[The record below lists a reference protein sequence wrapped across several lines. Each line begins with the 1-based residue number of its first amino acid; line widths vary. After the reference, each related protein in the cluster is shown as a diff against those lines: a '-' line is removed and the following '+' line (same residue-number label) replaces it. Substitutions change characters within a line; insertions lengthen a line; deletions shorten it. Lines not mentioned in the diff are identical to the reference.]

1 MMRSA
6 VILVIYSLILV
17 SCKEDIKTPDV
28 QSIVDSS
35 ISASGGDVY
44 RNSIVSFKF
53 RGKAYKAVRSNNR
66 YVLNRF
72 FADSLGGFCDELT
85 NDGFSRYINQ
95 EYYPLADSL
104 SDKYRQ
110 SVNSVHY
117 FAMLPYGLNDRA
129 VNKKYEGTTTIKNQ
143 RYERIKVSFNAEG
156 GGDDFDDVFIYWIN
170 KETKFVDYL
179 AYEYHTDGGGKRFR
193 EAFNPRLVNG
203 IRFVDYN
210 NLKPIDKERPLDSL
224 EIDFKKG
231 ELKLLSKIE
240 LEEIE
245 VIPLTE
251 CSNC

>member
-1 MMRSA
+1 MRA
-6 VILVIYSLILV
+6 LVILVICSFLFV
-17 SCKEDIKTPDV
+17 ACKKEVKTPNV
-28 QSIVDSS
+28 QSIVDSA

-44 RNSIVSFKF
+44 KNSMVSFKF
-53 RGKAYKAVRSNNR
+53 RGKNYTAVRYNNH

-72 FADSLGGFCDELT
+72 FTDSLGGFCDELT
-85 NDGFSRYINQ
+85 NDGFSRYIDQ
-95 EYYPLADSL
+95 EYYPLTDSL

-117 FAMLPYGLNDRA
+117 FAMLPYGLNDQA
-129 VNKKYEGTTTIKNQ
+129 VNKKYEGTTTIKNKE
-143 RYERIKVSFNAEG
+143 YEKIKVSFSAEG

-170 KETKFVDYL
+170 KETRFVDYL

-193 EAFNPRLVNG
+193 EAFNPRLING

-210 NLKPIDKERPLDSL
+210 NLKPTDKKRPLDSL
-224 EIDFKKG
+224 ENDFKKG

-240 LEEIE
+240 LEDIE
-245 VIPLTE
+245 VVPLTN